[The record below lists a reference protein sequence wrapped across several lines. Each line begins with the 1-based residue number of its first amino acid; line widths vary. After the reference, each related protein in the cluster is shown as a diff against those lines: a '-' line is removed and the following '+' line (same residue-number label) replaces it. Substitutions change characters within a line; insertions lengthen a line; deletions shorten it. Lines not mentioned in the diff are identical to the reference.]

1 MRVRELPAQSPA
13 LMRNCWKGSPNWSQG
28 GAVDSMERSSVR
40 EQPGNGRRQALCK
53 EGPAINHR
61 TGGKGLRAL
70 NKNYSRTLPEL
81 EKDYFHIKKNNR
93 KQVKCY
99 ANLKRCR
106 MTFNETTSKR
116 LLHKKDGNGNV

>member
-1 MRVRELPAQSPA
+1 MHTPAGE
-13 LMRNCWKGSPNWSQG
+13 CEGSRTAGTESCTDEKLLERQPQLEPGRCTRLNRK
-28 GAVDSMERSSVR
+28 RSSVR

-61 TGGKGLRAL
+61 TGGKGPRAL

-93 KQVKCY
+93 KQTGKMLCKLEKVQ
-99 ANLKRCR
+99 N
-106 MTFNETTSKR
+106 
-116 LLHKKDGNGNV
+116 DIQ